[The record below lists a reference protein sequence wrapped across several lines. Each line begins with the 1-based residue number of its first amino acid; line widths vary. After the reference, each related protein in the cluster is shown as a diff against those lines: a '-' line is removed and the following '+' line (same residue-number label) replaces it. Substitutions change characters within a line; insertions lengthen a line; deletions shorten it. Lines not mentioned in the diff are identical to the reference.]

1 MNYLNRTDEIWAVE
15 KPSPILV
22 YSKHKT
28 RFLIL
33 GATVTYWLPR
43 HLCPCVWKRGFLLRQ
58 GWKILPFWPPC
69 RLNSWQHSQEGVS
82 WPTPWLTPFSPMD
95 GPNYKSPR
103 SLSEVPKNAVYEE
116 EAVSVEL
123 MRHPPADKGGNA
135 LCATKCNLLRPRPA
149 RSESKRRPG
158 LSSTVEQDHDLKD
171 QSCLT

>member
-1 MNYLNRTDEIWAVE
+1 MIAATSVPLCLEAGFSAQAGLENPTILA
-15 KPSPILV
+15 PLSPKQL
-22 YSKHKT
+22 
-28 RFLIL
+28 
-33 GATVTYWLPR
+33 TVL
-43 HLCPCVWKRGFLLRQ
+43 
-58 GWKILPFWPPC
+58 
-69 RLNSWQHSQEGVS
+69 SDGVS

-103 SLSEVPKNAVYEE
+103 SLSEVPKNAIYEE
-116 EAVSVEL
+116 EAASVEL

-135 LCATKCNLLRPRPA
+135 LCATKGNLLRPRPA